1 MLMAAYSNKP
11 QPLGEVMQALID
23 RMGLRKKI
31 DEARIVEAWATLAG
45 ATINGVT
52 DKAWVKGGRLY
63 VRINSAAWRHELH
76 LRRQAWRA
84 RLNDQLGDEL
94 VQEIVF
100 C

>member
-1 MLMAAYSNKP
+1 MAAYSNKP
-11 QPLGEVMQALID
+11 QPLGDVMQTLID

-31 DEARIVEAWATLAG
+31 DEARIIEAWATLAG

-52 DKAWVKGGRLY
+52 DKAWVKGDRLY
-63 VRINSAAWRHELH
+63 VRITSAAWRHELH

-84 RLNDQLGDEL
+84 QLNQHLGDEL

>member
-1 MLMAAYSNKP
+1 
-11 QPLGEVMQALID
+11 MQALID

-31 DEARIVEAWATLAG
+31 GEARIIEAWAAMAG

-63 VRINSAAWRHELH
+63 VRISSAAWRHELH
-76 LRRQAWRA
+76 LRRQAWRT
-84 RLNDQLGDEL
+84 RLNHQLGDEL

>member
-1 MLMAAYSNKP
+1 MAAYSNKP
-11 QPLGEVMQALID
+11 QPLGDVMQALID

-31 DEARIVEAWATLAG
+31 DEARIIEAWAAMAG

-52 DKAWVKGGRLY
+52 DKAWVKRGRLY
-63 VRINSAAWRHELH
+63 VRITSAAWRHELH
-76 LRRQAWRA
+76 LRRQAWRT
-84 RLNDQLGDEL
+84 RLNHQLGDEL

>member
-63 VRINSAAWRHELH
+63 VRINSAATWCKRLFFVDERAIFSPKH
-76 LRRQAWRA
+76 LKIRFLRSI
-84 RLNDQLGDEL
+84 D
-94 VQEIVF
+94 
-100 C
+100 

>member
-1 MLMAAYSNKP
+1 MAAHSNTP
-11 QPLGEVMQALID
+11 QPLGDVMQALID

-31 DEARIVEAWATLAG
+31 DEARIIEAWAALAG

-63 VRINSAAWRHELH
+63 IRITSAAWRHELH
-76 LRRQAWRA
+76 LRRQAWRT
-84 RLNDQLGDEL
+84 RLNHQLGDEL

>member
-1 MLMAAYSNKP
+1 MAAYSNKP

-31 DEARIVEAWATLAG
+31 DEARIVEAWAMLAG
-45 ATINGVT
+45 VTINGVT
-52 DKAWVKGGRLY
+52 DKAWVKGDRLY
-63 VRINSAAWRHELH
+63 VQITSAAWRHELH

-84 RLNDQLGDEL
+84 RLNDQLGEEL
-94 VQEIVF
+94 VREIVF